1 MARRVRRKPGRGR
14 DLSVAAMLIVVIA
27 FSVLLLLGMPVAFAI
42 GIAGVLFFLQHPE
55 LPLTIPIQLTVS
67 ETQNFALLAVPLFIL
82 AGNFLNNSGITH
94 NLLKLA
100 TVLTG
105 RMQGGLAQ
113 TSIALSTLMSGVTG
127 SSIADAAM
135 NARVLG
141 LQMLKRGF
149 SKGYA
154 AGVLSYGS
162 LMAPIIPPGIGFIL
176 YGTVG
181 QVSIGRL
188 FAAGIVPGLMLW
200 ASLAIAI
207 SVTARRRGYAPERT
221 TRPTVNEIAVA
232 LWGGMWAILFPI
244 ILLLGL
250 RYGIFTPSEI
260 GAFAVVYAVMV
271 GVFAH
276 RMLTLAGCREAVE
289 GSLIDI
295 GGVMFLLALSA
306 VFGYGIVFERIPE
319 VISSWMLGI
328 TDNPYVVM
336 VLIVLFILLAGT
348 FMEGSVLI
356 IMLTPIFL
364 PLVMK
369 YDIDPVHFGLVFIIA
384 ATIGNYTPPVGGAMF
399 VVCQV
404 LRCPIG
410 EYTRESIPFLI
421 AVSAVTLLLIFVPEV
436 VLFVPD
442 LIFGKDLR

>member
-1 MARRVRRKPGRGR
+1 MVWV
-14 DLSVAAMLIVVIA
+14 LVAFTV
-27 FSVLLLLGMPVAFAI
+27 FLLMGMPVAFAI
-42 GIAGVLFFLQHPE
+42 GISGCIFFLQHPE
-55 LPLTIPIQLTVS
+55 LPATIPIQLTIT
-67 ETQNFALLAVPLFIL
+67 ETQNFALLAVPMFIL
-82 AGNFLNNSGITH
+82 AGNLMNNSGITH

-135 NARVLG
+135 NTRLLG
-141 LQMLKRGF
+141 FEMLKRGF

-154 AGVLSYGS
+154 AGVLAYGS
-162 LMAPIIPPGIGFIL
+162 LLAPIIPPGIGFIL

-188 FAAGIVPGLMLW
+188 FAAGILPGLMLW
-200 ASLAIAI
+200 AALAFTI
-207 SVTARRRGYAPERT
+207 SVTARRRGYAPERKHP
-221 TRPTVNEIAVA
+221 PTAREVA
-232 LWGGMWAILFPI
+232 LAALGGVWAILFPV

-250 RYGIFTPSEI
+250 RFGIFTPSEI
-260 GAFAVVYAVMV
+260 GAFAVVYAVVV
-271 GVFAH
+271 GAFAY
-276 RMLTLAGCREAVE
+276 RVLRAATFKEAIE
-289 GSLIDI
+289 GSLVDV
-295 GGVMFLLALSA
+295 GAVMFLLALSA

-319 VISSWMLGI
+319 VISTWMLGL
-328 TDNPYVVM
+328 TDSPSLVM
-336 VLIVLFILLAGT
+336 VAIVVFILLAGT

-364 PLVMK
+364 PLVTK
-369 YDIDPVHFGLVFIIA
+369 YGVDPVHFGLVFIIA
-384 ATIGNYTPPVGGAMF
+384 ATIGNYTPPVGAAMF
-399 VVCQV
+399 VTCQV

-410 EYTRESIPFLI
+410 EYTKESMPFLI
-421 AVSAVTLLLIFVPEV
+421 AVSVVTLILIFLPEV

-442 LIFGKDLR
+442 LIFGKEMKW

>member
-1 MARRVRRKPGRGR
+1 
-14 DLSVAAMLIVVIA
+14 MLIVLIA
-27 FSVLLLLGMPVAFAI
+27 FTILMLIGMPVAFAI
-42 GIAGVLFFLQHPE
+42 GISGTLFFLQNPD
-55 LPLTIPIQLTVS
+55 LPATIPIQLTVT

-82 AGNFLNNSGITH
+82 AGNFLNGSGITH

-113 TSIALSTLMSGVTG
+113 VSIALSTLMSGVTG

-141 LQMLKRGF
+141 HQMLKRGF

-162 LMAPIIPPGIGFIL
+162 LLAPIIPPGIGFIL

-188 FAAGIVPGLMLW
+188 FAAGILPGFMLW
-200 ASLAIAI
+200 AALAATI
-207 SVTARRRGYAPERT
+207 SITAKRRGYAPERE
-221 TRPTVNEIAVA
+221 TRPTVREVASASWSGIWAV
-232 LWGGMWAILFPI
+232 LFPV

-250 RYGIFTPSEI
+250 RFGVFTPSEI
-260 GAFAVVYAVMV
+260 GAFAVVYAIAI
-271 GVFAH
+271 GFFAY
-276 RMLTLAGCREAVE
+276 RMLTLKSFREAVE
-289 GSLIDI
+289 GSLTDI
-295 GGVMFLLALSA
+295 GAVMFLLALSA
-306 VFGYGIVFERIPE
+306 IFGYGIVFEQIPE
-319 VISSWMLGI
+319 AISGWMFGV
-328 TDNPYVVM
+328 TESPSVVM
-336 VLIVLFILLAGT
+336 VLIVLFILVAGT

-364 PLVMK
+364 PLITQ
-369 YDIDPVHFGLVFIIA
+369 YGIDPVHFGLVFIIA

-399 VVCQV
+399 VVCQI

-410 EYTRESIPFLI
+410 DYTRESMPFLL
-421 AVSAVTLLLIFVPEV
+421 AVSAVTILLIFAPGL
-436 VLFVPD
+436 VLFVPN
-442 LIFGKDLR
+442 LLFGSD

>member
-1 MARRVRRKPGRGR
+1 
-14 DLSVAAMLIVVIA
+14 MLIVLIA
-27 FSVLLLLGMPVAFAI
+27 FTVLLLLGMPIAFAI
-42 GIAGVLFFLQHPE
+42 GISGTLFFLQHPE
-55 LPLTIPIQLTVS
+55 LPSTIPIQVTVT

-82 AGNFLNNSGITH
+82 AGNFLNNSGITT

-135 NARVLG
+135 NARILG
-141 LQMLKRGF
+141 PQMLQRGF

-188 FAAGIVPGLMLW
+188 FAAGIIPGLMLW
-200 ASLAIAI
+200 AALAIAI
-207 SVTARRRGYAPERT
+207 SITAKRRGYAPERA
-221 TRPTVNEIAVA
+221 TRATLQEIGTAA
-232 LWGGMWAILFPI
+232 WGGIWAILFPI

-260 GAFAVVYAVMV
+260 GAFAVIYAVCI
-271 GVFAH
+271 GFFAY
-276 RMLTLAGCREAVE
+276 RMLTFTGFREAVE
-289 GSLIDI
+289 SSLIDI

-319 VISSWMLGI
+319 VISEWMLGI
-328 TDNPYVVM
+328 TDNANVVM
-336 VLIVLFILLAGT
+336 VLIVLFILVAGT

-364 PLVMK
+364 PLVTK
-369 YDIDPVHFGLVFIIA
+369 YGIDPVHFGLVFIIA

-404 LRCPIG
+404 LKCPIG
-410 EYTRESIPFLI
+410 DYTRESTPFLI
-421 AVSAVTLLLIFVPEV
+421 AVSIVTLLLIFTPWL
-436 VLFVPD
+436 VLVVPD
-442 LIFGKDLR
+442 WLFGKY

>member
-1 MARRVRRKPGRGR
+1 MLLV
-14 DLSVAAMLIVVIA
+14 LVA
-27 FSVLLLLGMPVAFAI
+27 FTVLLLMGMPVAFAI
-42 GIAGVLFFLQHPE
+42 GISGTLFFLQHPE
-55 LPLTIPIQLTVS
+55 LPVTIPIQLTVT

-94 NLLKLA
+94 NMLKLA
-100 TVLTG
+100 GVLTG

-113 TSIALSTLMSGVTG
+113 VSIALSTLMSGVTG

-135 NARVLG
+135 NARILG
-141 LQMLKRGF
+141 LEMLKRGF

-188 FAAGIVPGLMLW
+188 FAAGIIPGLMLW
-200 ASLAIAI
+200 ASLALAI
-207 SVTARRRGYAPERT
+207 SITARRRGYAPERA
-221 TRPTVNEIAVA
+221 TRPTVKEVAVA
-232 LWGGMWAILFPI
+232 MWGGLWALLFPV

-250 RYGIFTPSEI
+250 RMGVFTPSEI
-260 GAFAVVYAVMV
+260 GAFAVVYAVAI
-271 GVFAH
+271 GLFAY
-276 RMLTLAGCREAVE
+276 RVLTLAGMREALE
-289 GSLIDI
+289 GSLVDV
-295 GGVMFLLALSA
+295 GSVMFLLALSA

-319 VISSWMLGI
+319 VISQWMLGL
-328 TDNPYVVM
+328 TDDADLVM
-336 VLIVLFILLAGT
+336 VLIVLFILAAGT

-364 PLVMK
+364 PLVQA
-369 YDIDPVHFGLVFIIA
+369 YGVDPVHFGLVFIIA
-384 ATIGNYTPPVGGAMF
+384 ATIGNYTPPVGAAMF
-399 VVCQV
+399 VVCQI

-410 EYTRESIPFLI
+410 EYTRESTPFLI
-421 AVSAVTLLLIFVPEV
+421 AVSIVTLVLIFVPEV
-436 VLFVPD
+436 VLVVPD
-442 LIFGKDLR
+442 LIFGPR